1 MTKRQAVAALQSNTD
16 CVAYTAVCQREGDWW
31 VVTVPELEAGGVTQ
45 ARTLDEVPE
54 TVADLVA
61 TMTGVDPASVEV
73 TVQAHAGPGL
83 DMGRLGRVPLALA
96 GIALARRAIRD
107 ALTRH

>member
-1 MTKRQAVAALQSNTD
+1 MASMTALAGSAD
-16 CVAYTAVCQREGDWW
+16 CVAYTAVCQREGGWW
-31 VVTVPELEAGGVTQ
+31 VITVPELDAGGVTQ

-61 TMTGVDPASVEV
+61 TMTGADPANVEV

-83 DMGRLGRVPLALA
+83 DPSRIGRVALALA
-96 GIALARRAIRD
+96 GIALAWRAIRD
-107 ALTRH
+107 ALVRH

>member
-1 MTKRQAVAALQSNTD
+1 MTAIAGNTD
-16 CVAYTAVCQREGDWW
+16 CVEYTAVCQREGDWW
-31 VVTVPELEAGGVTQ
+31 VVTVPELDAGGVTQ

-61 TMTGVDPASVEV
+61 TMTGADPAKVEV

-83 DMGRLGRVPLALA
+83 DPGRVGRVA
-96 GIALARRAIRD
+96 GIAMAWRAIRD
-107 ALTRH
+107 ALVRH

>member
-1 MTKRQAVAALQSNTD
+1 MASMAAEAGSNG
-16 CVAYTAVCQREGDWW
+16 CVAYEAVCLREGDWW

-45 ARTLDEVPE
+45 DRTLDEVPE

-83 DMGRLGRVPLALA
+83 DPGRLGRVPLALA
-96 GIALARRAIRD
+96 GVALAWPANRD
-107 ALTRH
+107 ALAPD